1 MSSSSEPS
9 ADKITDA
16 SALTFIAEGAAN
28 LLYRINDDKH
38 SFYLL
43 RLRKKQPSQPSTLDV
58 YSFNS
63 KHILPLFGSDMV
75 ASMRLVKLEP
85 AVLQQLNKNLAG
97 LESAGVRNPNRHGT
111 VLDTDEL
118 YGILVENMTAESV
131 HSDLPIVSSG
141 RKKIK
146 GSSGVLSYVIREN
159 RGTKLEVAV
168 LEFKPKW
175 LTQSK
180 DAPSD
185 WKYCRTCALRRYRAK
200 DASVY
205 AFCPLDL
212 VSGNRQ
218 RVEKSVRALLPDQL
232 VIKDGSILT
241 VERLRRVVTE
251 FILNSEMFKTLARIQ
266 EKMDADGVLNTSGS
280 EDAMNFLIAMTVRD
294 CTAFLRIVYAELD
307 QDKIRDSEINHAGTH
322 YFTDQDST
330 YITDDG
336 YYFAVSCRLADLDI
350 KDGSGTK
357 RAYWQSIEKNLNEG
371 GWYTSDDA
379 LTEPCRK

>member
-1 MSSSSEPS
+1 MSNSTEPS
-9 ADKITDA
+9 AGAITDA

-28 LLYRINDDKH
+28 LLYRISDDQH

-43 RLRKKQPSQPSTLDV
+43 RLRKKQLSQPSTLDV

-63 KHILPLFGSDMV
+63 KHILPLFAPDMV
-75 ASMRLVKLEP
+75 ASMQLVKLEP
-85 AVLQQLNKNLAG
+85 AVLEQLNKDLAG
-97 LESAGVRNPNRHGT
+97 LESAGIRNPNRHGT
-111 VLDTDEL
+111 VLDTDES

-141 RKKIK
+141 REKIK
-146 GSSGVLSYVIREN
+146 GSSGVLSYVVREN
-159 RGTKLEVAV
+159 RGKRLEVAV

-205 AFCPLDL
+205 SFCPLDL

-218 RVEKSVRALLPDQL
+218 RVEKSVRALLPEQL
-232 VIKDGSILT
+232 VIKQGSILT
-241 VERLRRVVTE
+241 VERLRRIVTE
-251 FILNSEMFKTLARIQ
+251 FILNSEVFKTLAHIQ
-266 EKMDADGVLNTSGS
+266 DKMDEYGVLNTSDS
-280 EDAMNFLIAMTVRD
+280 EDSMNFLIAMTVRD
-294 CTAFLRIVYAELD
+294 CTAFLRIVYTELD
-307 QDKIRDSEINHAGTH
+307 KDKTRDFEFSHAGKP
-322 YFTDQDST
+322 YFTDRDST
-330 YITDDG
+330 YITVDS

-357 RAYWQSIEKNLNEG
+357 RAYWQSIEKDLNEG

-379 LTEPCRK
+379 LIEPCRK